1 MNFYKP
7 RLRDVRRKC
16 AIVKIVR
23 LLAAS
28 ERCLQDANRMSL
40 SVSCATNS
48 FPFRFQHFVQF
59 TNAPSTTNAK
69 ERKQRG
75 ATRARNHRF
84 PERRKERGWATRERK
99 KEIKRQI
106 AWTRNKGGIESHKRV
121 ERIQW
126 LVSTTIIE
134 LSIKEND
141 LKLRRMTFSVLQNFK
156 RNSRRIIRIVEIIYC
171 PRARESLPLF
181 LSLSLLRRVYPLA
194 KSLHTLAIYIYIS
207 RASRK
212 KWCTKKYE
220 GTNRTNKTG
229 NLCQIWRNNVH
240 IYRLISYKVWR
251 NELKIIRNN
260 CNVNVECI

>member
-1 MNFYKP
+1 M
-7 RLRDVRRKC
+7 
-16 AIVKIVR
+16 KIVR

-48 FPFRFQHFVQF
+48 SPFRFQHFVQF
-59 TNAPSTTNAK
+59 TNAHSTTNAK

-84 PERRKERGWATRERK
+84 PVRRKERGWVTREKK

-106 AWTRNKGGIESHKRV
+106 AWTRNKGVESCKRV

-134 LSIKEND
+134 LNIKEND
-141 LKLRRMTFSVLQNFK
+141 LKLHRMTFSVLRNFK

-171 PRARESLPLF
+171 PPARKSFF
-181 LSLSLLRRVYPLA
+181 LSLSLLRRVYPLV
-194 KSLHTLAIYIYIS
+194 KSLHTLAIYIQYLS
-207 RASRK
+207 HRGK
-212 KWCTKKYE
+212 
-220 GTNRTNKTG
+220 NDV
-229 NLCQIWRNNVH
+229 Q
-240 IYRLISYKVWR
+240 
-251 NELKIIRNN
+251 KI
-260 CNVNVECI
+260 

>member
-1 MNFYKP
+1 M
-7 RLRDVRRKC
+7 
-16 AIVKIVR
+16 KIVR

-48 FPFRFQHFVQF
+48 SPFRFQHFVQF
-59 TNAPSTTNAK
+59 TNAHSTTNAK

-84 PERRKERGWATRERK
+84 PVRRKERGWATREKK

-106 AWTRNKGGIESHKRV
+106 AWTRNKGVESRKRV

-134 LSIKEND
+134 LNIKEND
-141 LKLRRMTFSVLQNFK
+141 LKLYRMTFSVLRNFK

-171 PRARESLPLF
+171 PPARKSF
-181 LSLSLLRRVYPLA
+181 SLSLSPFCGESIPSRNLYI
-194 KSLHTLAIYIYIS
+194 SYIYTIS
-207 RASRK
+207 LASRK
-212 KWCTKKYE
+212 K
-220 GTNRTNKTG
+220 
-229 NLCQIWRNNVH
+229 
-240 IYRLISYKVWR
+240 
-251 NELKIIRNN
+251 
-260 CNVNVECI
+260 